1 MTLIGV
7 PAQQGTAHPD
17 SLGSCSLQSPE
28 PRGVAQGRAD
38 HMLVRF
44 LLFPFFLAFVCLCT
58 CVSTRVEV
66 RGQCQLYCPPGFIF
80 ETESDKPGA

>member
-17 SLGSCSLQSPE
+17 SLGSCSLQSPG

-38 HMLVRF
+38 HIGLFAFCFSLSF
-44 LLFPFFLAFVCLCT
+44 LLLCVCALA
-58 CVSTRVEV
+58 
-66 RGQCQLYCPPGFIF
+66 
-80 ETESDKPGA
+80 